1 MDNKK
6 FNELIEEFCVIP
18 LRNIILEVEE
28 WNDLTEKQE
37 LKINLIIDTIK
48 EFERRIRR

>member
-28 WNDLTEKQE
+28 WNDLTELDPKFF
-37 LKINLIIDTIK
+37 NVDS
-48 EFERRIRR
+48 